1 MARKSRNIRDNL
13 LVIELVIII
22 LFWFVFLGMMLK
34 QENMAGMLIGIFV
47 FGMIGW
53 GVGIEYIPR
62 RARNIVLTLL
72 GVAVTVFMIPVAERW
87 KEILPSGLAI
97 AFAVAILEI
106 FPRYHHGRRASNK
119 ERREQIPLWHDML
132 GHACWVMLMLEMIF
146 WLT

>member
-1 MARKSRNIRDNL
+1 MIKVL
-13 LVIELVIII
+13 CGLV
-22 LFWFVFLGMMLK
+22 
-34 QENMAGMLIGIFV
+34 MAGML
-47 FGMIGW
+47 GW
-53 GVGIEYIPR
+53 AIGIEYMSR

>member
-62 RARNIVLTLL
+62 WARNIVLALL
-72 GVAVTVFMIPVAERW
+72 GVAAIVFMIPVAERW
-87 KEILPSGLAI
+87 EEILLSGAVI
-97 AFAVAILEI
+97 VFAVAICEL
-106 FPRYHHGRRASNK
+106 FPRYHHGRRVTNK
-119 ERREQIPLWHDML
+119 ERRKRIPLWHDML
-132 GHACWVMLMLEMIF
+132 GYACWMMLMSELIF
-146 WLT
+146 WLA